1 MAFRREEGARL
12 TPRLRPDVRRASSF
26 AGVTL
31 IPEALCDNPAT
42 GSAGA
47 YDRSRKNLPANQ
59 PYIGFEGPIG
69 AGKTTLAQLLALHLG
84 ATLILEDVD
93 GNEFLP
99 DFYADRER
107 WALGMQLAFLISR
120 YEQLRTIS
128 PSRIR
133 PVVAD
138 YTQAKDPIFARVL
151 LNQREVEL
159 YERLSIGLDASV
171 ARPDLTVYLDA
182 QNEVLLARIRRR
194 NRPYE
199 MRIDA
204 EYLNA
209 LRDAYARHH
218 QSTGSLHVLRFDTS
232 ALDLRSETQLK
243 TLFKNI
249 VAAASID

>member
-1 MAFRREEGARL
+1 
-12 TPRLRPDVRRASSF
+12 
-26 AGVTL
+26 
-31 IPEALCDNPAT
+31 
-42 GSAGA
+42 
-47 YDRSRKNLPANQ
+47 LPASHH

-99 DFYADRER
+99 DFYSNRER

-120 YEQLRTIS
+120 YEQLRTIP
-128 PSRIR
+128 PSRSR

-159 YERLSIGLDASV
+159 YERLSAGLDAGVS
-171 ARPDLTVYLDA
+171 RPDLTVYLDA
-182 QNEVLLARIRRR
+182 SNDVLLDRIRRR

-199 MRIDA
+199 LSIDA
-204 EYLNA
+204 EYLDA
-209 LRDAYARHH
+209 LRDAYVRHQH
-218 QSTGSLHVLRFDTS
+218 STGRLQVLTFDTS
-232 ALDLRSETQLK
+232 ALDLRSESQLK
-243 TLFKNI
+243 SLFKHI
-249 VAAASID
+249 LAAVSRANPGFPL